1 MRIGL
6 YLSLEH
12 GRRDDMAARLR
23 DLCELVR
30 TARDAG
36 FELLLAGQHFLVPQ
50 FQYLQ
55 PVPVLARIVVDSGD
69 MEIGTDILQ
78 LPLLHPVQVAET
90 VATLDQV
97 CGGRFT
103 LGVGLGYRPVEYE
116 SLGIRRQDRLARFI
130 EGIDLIR
137 RLWTEDRVTFR
148 GEHFR
153 VEDVSI
159 AIRPAQA
166 PRPPILVAAT
176 GDRMVRR
183 AATLAGAWKR
193 LRCRCVGCAAAVGS
207 AAGCAPHGCRPRA
220 VFPGEWPVLGGYR
233 SANRA
238 SLDGPPPPGWCRV
251 GETAPMPVGLTV
263 EQRILR
269 ESAERFF
276 ASSYDFAT
284 RQRVV
289 AGEVGFEHAHWRR
302 LVELGWTAAPFAP
315 ALGGLGLGLFDS
327 AIIMR
332 AIGASLFASP
342 YFTSLQLA
350 GRLVARRCATDRARE
365 LLAPVISGH
374 KQREQF
380 GRPIGKFQAVQHR
393 LVDIDVEHDTAEA
406 IVFAAAEHID
416 RGASAAQRARLAS
429 SAKAQVGWSGQFV
442 GEEAVQLHG
451 AIAMTN
457 DLPVGHYLKRL
468 TAIGVAFGDSAYHVR
483 RFQSLDDL
491 SAPTA

>member
-1 MRIGL
+1 MPIGL
-6 YLSLEH
+6 
-12 GRRDDMAARLR
+12 
-23 DLCELVR
+23 
-30 TARDAG
+30 
-36 FELLLAGQHFLVPQ
+36 
-50 FQYLQ
+50 
-55 PVPVLARIVVDSGD
+55 
-69 MEIGTDILQ
+69 TD
-78 LPLLHPVQVAET
+78 
-90 VATLDQV
+90 
-97 CGGRFT
+97 
-103 LGVGLGYRPVEYE
+103 
-116 SLGIRRQDRLARFI
+116 
-130 EGIDLIR
+130 
-137 RLWTEDRVTFR
+137 
-148 GEHFR
+148 
-153 VEDVSI
+153 
-159 AIRPAQA
+159 
-166 PRPPILVAAT
+166 
-176 GDRMVRR
+176 
-183 AATLAGAWKR
+183 
-193 LRCRCVGCAAAVGS
+193 
-207 AAGCAPHGCRPRA
+207 
-220 VFPGEWPVLGGYR
+220 
-233 SANRA
+233 
-238 SLDGPPPPGWCRV
+238 
-251 GETAPMPVGLTV
+251 

-315 ALGGLGLGLFDS
+315 ALGGLGLGLFES

-342 YFTSLQLA
+342 YFPSLQLA
-350 GRLVARRCATDRARE
+350 GRLVARRCATEHARA

-374 KQREQF
+374 RHLALATSEPRSRFEARIVDTTATATTGGYAISGEKRVVAWAEAADRIVVTARTAGGRAETRGISLFVIDRDAAGVSEKRYRTVDGHRASDIRLDGVRVPPDALLGEPDTAFDDLETVCDHASVLLAAEAVGCMSALRSRTLDYVKQREQF

-406 IVFAAAEHID
+406 IAFAAAEHID
-416 RGASAAQRARLAS
+416 RGADAAQRARLAS

-483 RFQSLDDL
+483 RFQSLDGF
-491 SAPTA
+491 SVPTA

>member
-1 MRIGL
+1 
-6 YLSLEH
+6 
-12 GRRDDMAARLR
+12 
-23 DLCELVR
+23 
-30 TARDAG
+30 
-36 FELLLAGQHFLVPQ
+36 
-50 FQYLQ
+50 
-55 PVPVLARIVVDSGD
+55 
-69 MEIGTDILQ
+69 
-78 LPLLHPVQVAET
+78 
-90 VATLDQV
+90 
-97 CGGRFT
+97 
-103 LGVGLGYRPVEYE
+103 
-116 SLGIRRQDRLARFI
+116 
-130 EGIDLIR
+130 
-137 RLWTEDRVTFR
+137 
-148 GEHFR
+148 
-153 VEDVSI
+153 
-159 AIRPAQA
+159 
-166 PRPPILVAAT
+166 
-176 GDRMVRR
+176 
-183 AATLAGAWKR
+183 
-193 LRCRCVGCAAAVGS
+193 
-207 AAGCAPHGCRPRA
+207 
-220 VFPGEWPVLGGYR
+220 
-233 SANRA
+233 
-238 SLDGPPPPGWCRV
+238 
-251 GETAPMPVGLTV
+251 MPVGLTD

-276 ASSYDFAT
+276 TSSYDFAT
-284 RQRVV
+284 RQRAV

-350 GRLVARRCATDRARE
+350 GRLVARRCATERARD

-374 KQREQF
+374 RHLALASSEPRSRFEARIVDTTATATAGGYAISGEKRVVAWADAADRIVVTARTAGGRTETRGISLFVIDRDAAGVSEKRYRTVDGHRASDIRLDGVRVPPDALVGEPDTAFDDLETVCDHATVLLAAEAVGCMAALRGRTLDYVRQREQF

-468 TAIGVAFGDSAYHVR
+468 TAIGVAFGDSAHHVR
-483 RFQSLDDL
+483 RFQSLDDF